1 VGDMDADAFF
11 GVACGESGQTMPEY
25 ALVLGVLSIAAV
37 ITLGLL
43 SDAILTTLRAT
54 IALI

>member
-1 VGDMDADAFF
+1 MDADAFF